1 LADHHTLD
9 PRFDKVK
16 LARMSTVEN
25 RLSVSALPTT
35 RQVPI
40 KHSFTTAL
48 RQVRCQWDARRHRFG
63 AKPPAPANRLPC
75 GLIGAGSFFHYA
87 YLPALNRKS
96 APVSICGIL
105 TRSKP
110 TAREALRV
118 LRYTS
123 RYVDSLEAIRDAGA
137 SAVLIL
143 SPNHLHYEFASKALE
158 NGLNVFC
165 EKPLANTVAEAL
177 RLKSRLQPGGPVLM
191 VDFNQRY
198 LDRNRVLRQVVAEG
212 RIGKIQT
219 VEAFHNQNLVGQ
231 SPRLEKLRKAVT
243 GGGVVHNAGIHFIN
257 LFLYWFGE
265 VDRVKAVF
273 ENRALPTECGEDTAH
288 CRFWFRNGVTATLE
302 ASLVNAVS
310 TSYERVRFVGD
321 KGVISSDFK
330 KGDIRCQL
338 KDNES
343 LPVSCRREVV
353 ADSVFNA
360 LSSFERCVSA
370 GTPPETDVDDFIRT
384 LKVIEALT
392 LSAERGA
399 EVQLEELN
407 RKYA

>member
-1 LADHHTLD
+1 
-9 PRFDKVK
+9 
-16 LARMSTVEN
+16 MSTVEN
-25 RLSVSALPTT
+25 RLSLSALPTT
-35 RQVPI
+35 RRVPI
-40 KHSFTTAL
+40 KHSITTAL

-87 YLPALNRKS
+87 YLPALNRKHS
-96 APVSICGIL
+96 PVAIRGIL
-105 TRSKP
+105 TRSDQ
-110 TAREALRV
+110 TAREALRA

-123 RYVDSLEAIRDAGA
+123 RHLDSLEAIRDGGA
-137 SAVLIL
+137 SSVLIL
-143 SPNHLHYEFASKALE
+143 APNHLHFDFAQAALKK
-158 NGLNVFC
+158 GLNVFC
-165 EKPLANTVAEAL
+165 EKPLANTVADAL
-177 RLKSRLQPGGPVLM
+177 RLKSLLQPDGPVLM

-198 LDRNRVLRQVVAEG
+198 LDRNRVLKRVLAED

-219 VEAFHNQNLVGQ
+219 VEAFHNQNLIGQ
-231 SPRLEKLRKAVT
+231 APALEKLRKEAT

-273 ENRALPTECGEDTAH
+273 ENRALPRECGEDTAH
-288 CRFWFRNGVTATLE
+288 CRFWFRSGVTATLE

-310 TSYERVRFVGD
+310 TSYERVRFVGQ
-321 KGVISSDFK
+321 KGVISSDLK

-338 KDNES
+338 RGNES
-343 LPVSCRREVV
+343 LDISCRREVI

-370 GTPPETDVDDFIRT
+370 GTQPETDVEDFIRT
-384 LKVIEALT
+384 LKVVEALT
-392 LSAERGA
+392 LSAERGT
-399 EVQLEELN
+399 EVSLEELD